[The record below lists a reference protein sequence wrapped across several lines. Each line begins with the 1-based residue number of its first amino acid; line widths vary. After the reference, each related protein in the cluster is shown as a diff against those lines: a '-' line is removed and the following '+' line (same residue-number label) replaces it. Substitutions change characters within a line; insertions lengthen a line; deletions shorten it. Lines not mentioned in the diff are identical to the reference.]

1 MPQEDETLQRFDTL
15 PHYTTD
21 RQAQT
26 STLKWSGPE
35 PIPRIG
41 ADVRIKM
48 NGIGLGRVIS
58 YAAYCGYLGLMVMPY
73 APPDWWIRQ
82 NGAPTPERAAL
93 AFGAEIELVPA
104 AEQAPGPAGA

>member
-1 MPQEDETLQRFDTL
+1 MPQEDEPLQRFDTL

-58 YAAYCGYLGLMVMPY
+58 YAVYCGYLGLMVMPY
-73 APPDWWIRQ
+73 APPAWWTDH
-82 NGAPTPERAAL
+82 NGAPAPERAGL
-93 AFGAEIELVPA
+93 AFGSEIERVPA
-104 AEQAPGPAGA
+104 AEPVPARAGA